1 MKRLLIIA
9 LLLAV
14 AGGAYWKL
22 NGAPAASTSAPA
34 GGGGGGPP
42 GGMAVEAIV
51 LSPQAFAHE
60 IIAVGTLRSE
70 ESVRISSEIG
80 GRVKAIPFREGK
92 AVAKGTVLFEIE
104 DSVYQAELA
113 QTRASLRL
121 SQRNHER
128 AVELFDKGLVSARER
143 DEAAAKLA
151 LDQATTKLAEA
162 RLAKTRILAPFAG
175 VTGLRLISPGAYI
188 NPGQDLVSLE
198 ALDTLKADFRLAEAA
213 LSVVSVGQ
221 KLNLDVDA
229 YPGEV
234 FTGTVYAIDPSLSLD
249 TRSIGLRARM
259 SNDHGRLRPGLFAR
273 VRLVISKKS
282 DALLVPEQAVFP
294 QGNALFA
301 YVIEDGKAALRPVT
315 LGQRENGRAEITS
328 GLKAGDTVITAGL
341 QKIGPGAPVNA
352 INLAAPEAAP
362 ATN

>member
-22 NGAPAASTSAPA
+22 NSAPAAATPAPVGA
-34 GGGGGGPP
+34 GGPP
-42 GGMAVEAIV
+42 GGMSVEAVV
-51 LSPQAFAHE
+51 LTPQAFAHE

-80 GRVKAIPFREGK
+80 GRIKAISFREGQ
-92 AVAKGTVLFEIE
+92 AVTKGQTLFEIE

-113 QTRASLRL
+113 QARASLAL
-121 SQRNHER
+121 SRRNHER
-128 AVELFDKGLVSARER
+128 AVELFGKGLVSARER

-151 LDQATTKLAEA
+151 LDEASTQLADA

-175 VTGLRLISPGAYI
+175 VTGLRLVSPGAYI
-188 NPGQDLVSLE
+188 NPGQDLGSLE
-198 ALDTLKADFRLAEAA
+198 ALQTLKADFRLAEAA
-213 LSVVSVGQ
+213 LSVVNVGQ

-234 FTGTVYAIDPSLSLD
+234 FTGTVYAIDPSLAVD
-249 TRSIGLRARM
+249 TRSIGLRARL
-259 SNDHGRLRPGLFAR
+259 NNEHGRLRPGLFAR
-273 VRLVISKKS
+273 VRLVIAQKS
-282 DALLVPEQAVFP
+282 AALLVPEQAVFP
-294 QGNALFA
+294 QGEALFV
-301 YVIEDGKAALRPVT
+301 YVIEEGKAAIRPVT
-315 LGQRENGRAEITS
+315 LGQRDSGRAEITS

-352 INLAAPEAAP
+352 INLTAAEP